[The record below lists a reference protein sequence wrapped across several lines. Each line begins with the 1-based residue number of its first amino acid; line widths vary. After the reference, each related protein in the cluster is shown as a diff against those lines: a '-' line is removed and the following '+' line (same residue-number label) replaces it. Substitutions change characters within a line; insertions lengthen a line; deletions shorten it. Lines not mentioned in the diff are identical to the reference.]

1 MPTID
6 NIQIHIYS
14 DGMPL
19 PEFGHKTSG
28 ERTKYLKATC
38 YIPAEAGK
46 PFQVRCDWNRRAR
59 HDWEI
64 RTFCD
69 EVAVETMSL
78 QRGMKAWSFEK
89 PRKMDIS
96 TGGEHEGTGNQDNNS
111 LLKQT
116 EIHERKKERFSHR
129 ITRIGQRLAS
139 EDRQLERIDA
149 SAAINDGSENDEG
162 DGDIESGEELGRSNS
177 LIPPYIRTKDKTPQ
191 SQEAVQGYPYAM
203 FHLQR

>member
-1 MPTID
+1 MEEKKKKKPDIKTTKNKSITTPD
-6 NIQIHIYS
+6 PLETTQ
-14 DGMPL
+14 DGMS
-19 PEFGHKTSG
+19 EVQH
-28 ERTKYLKATC
+28 ERR
-38 YIPAEAGK
+38 PNMFPGS
-46 PFQVRCDWNRRAR
+46 
-59 HDWEI
+59 HDI
-64 RTFCD
+64 N
-69 EVAVETMSL
+69 
-78 QRGMKAWSFEK
+78 QNIEK
-89 PRKMDIS
+89 DIS

-129 ITRIGQRLAS
+129 ITIGQRLAS